1 MTKKRML
8 LAIDIGNTS
17 ITFGVFAGDRLMKRF
32 NIPTGAYSL
41 KKLRKNLTPLN
52 IDDAVVCSV
61 VPFMIGILEKDLKS
75 LLKKPPYIIGK
86 NLKVPIKNLYHR
98 PKQVGA
104 DRLVNAYGCVKLYGY
119 PAICV
124 DFGTAITFDVISKKA
139 EYLGGIIVPGLE
151 LSLETLSKRAALLP
165 KITLKEPESL
175 IGRDTVGSM
184 RSGVVYGISALTD
197 GVIKKLK
204 AEIGKRVVVVATGG
218 NSVFIARFC
227 KSINKVDRNLT
238 LKGLH
243 MIAMSA
249 VCVKA
254 KQLIKVSK

>member
-1 MTKKRML
+1 ML

-17 ITFGVFAGDRLMKRF
+17 ITFGIFVGDRLIKRF
-32 NIPTGAYSL
+32 NISTCAYSL
-41 KKLRKNLTPLN
+41 KKLRKGLSRLI
-52 IDDAVVCSV
+52 IDNAVMCSV
-61 VPFMIGILEKDLKS
+61 VPIMTGILEKDLRG
-75 LLKKPPYIIGK
+75 LLKKQPYVIGK
-86 NLKVPIKNLYHR
+86 NLKVPIENLYHK
-98 PKQVGA
+98 PKEVGA

-139 EYLGGIIVPGLE
+139 EYLGGVIVPGLE

-184 RSGVVYGISALTD
+184 RSGIVYGVSALTD
-197 GVIKKLK
+197 GLIKKLK
-204 AEIGKRVVVVATGG
+204 EEIGKRVVVVVTGG
-218 NSVFIARFC
+218 NSAFIARFC

-238 LKGLH
+238 LKGL
-243 MIAMSA
+243 
-249 VCVKA
+249 
-254 KQLIKVSK
+254 QLIASLSFSK

>member
-1 MTKKRML
+1 ML

-17 ITFGVFAGDRLMKRF
+17 ITFGVFSGDRFIKRF

-41 KKLRKNLTPLN
+41 KKLRKGLARLI
-52 IDDAVVCSV
+52 IDDAVLCSV
-61 VPFMIGILEKDLKS
+61 VPVMTGILEKDLRG
-75 LLKKPPYIIGK
+75 LLKKEPYIIGK

-139 EYLGGIIVPGLE
+139 EYLGGVIVPGLE

-184 RSGVVYGISALTD
+184 RSGAVYGISALTD
-197 GVIKKLK
+197 GLIKKLK
-204 AEIGKRVVVVATGG
+204 EEIGKKVVVVTTGG
-218 NSVFIARFC
+218 NSAFIARFC
-227 KSINKVDRNLT
+227 PSINRVDRNLT
-238 LKGLH
+238 LKGLQL
-243 MIAMSA
+243 IAMSV

-254 KQLIKVSK
+254 K